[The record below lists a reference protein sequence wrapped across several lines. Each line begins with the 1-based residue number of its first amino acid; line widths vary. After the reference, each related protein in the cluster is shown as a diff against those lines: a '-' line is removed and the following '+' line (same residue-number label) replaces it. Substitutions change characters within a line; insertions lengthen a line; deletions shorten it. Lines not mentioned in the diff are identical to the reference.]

1 MGAAPPSPIA
11 APAEPPR
18 APWRECIDT
27 IEVSDARLL
36 AAPLFRRS
44 FGHPVPPM
52 PRHYVMFYRA
62 PEDGGRGGGQP
73 VVVGYTHQLAFE
85 DVYLA
90 GGMCIDPAAYRWFP
104 RWLFD
109 AVKREGGL
117 ATIIMRDSFATLG
130 ECPAVFGHVGEK
142 RARLADLRA
151 GFVDTGRL
159 HLMVHWRRPL
169 PREEQ
174 ERLIERI
181 AGIGPF

>member
-1 MGAAPPSPIA
+1 MSSTESIEGT
-11 APAEPPR
+11 PR
-18 APWRECIDT
+18 SWRACVDT

-36 AAPLFRRS
+36 AAALFRKS
-44 FGHPVPPM
+44 FGHPVPAM
-52 PRHYVMFYRA
+52 PRHYVMFYL
-62 PEDGGRGGGQP
+62 PPGSVGREP
-73 VVVGYTHQLAFE
+73 ARPIVIGYTHQLAFE
-85 DVYLA
+85 NVYLA
-90 GGMCIDPAAYRWFP
+90 GGMCIDPAAYRMFP

-109 AVKREGGL
+109 QVKAEGGL
-117 ATIIMRDSFATLG
+117 ATIIMRDSFTTLG
-130 ECPAVFGHVGEK
+130 DCPAVFGHVGDK

-181 AGIGPF
+181 ERVGRF